1 MNEDLF
7 HLGIKALIFNK
18 SGEILLLKVNPKE
31 LKSYAGEPYWD
42 IPGGRIR
49 KNDTVGD
56 TLRREVIEETGLK
69 ISGFEPFTMVVS
81 NIRIPQSDGSDVGLV
96 LSVFKC
102 SVENDGGIALSGEH
116 TDYGWFPKE
125 EAGKLLSVKYPKE
138 LTEKLF
144 R

>member
-1 MNEDLF
+1 MNEDIF

-18 SGEILLLKVNPKE
+18 EGKVLLLKVNLEE
-31 LKSYAGEPYWD
+31 LRGHNGEPYWD

-49 KNDTVGD
+49 KNDNVEN
-56 TLRREVIEETGLK
+56 TLRREVIEETGLE
-69 ISGFEPFTMVVS
+69 ISRFEPFTMVVS

-102 SVENDGGIALSGEH
+102 SAENTDGIILSKEH
-116 TDYGWFPKE
+116 TDYKWFPKE

-138 LTEKLF
+138 FTEKIH
-144 R
+144 